1 MRKDEIKK
9 LKIYITLSILTTIS
23 IICFFSYLHYKKY
36 HYIDKGELVATINDF
51 KIYKNDLQSRIDF
64 LAGEMNRKNLKL
76 EDLDPKVL
84 KAILIEIYTNNMILK
99 LAKEKKLFENNDF
112 KFLAKEY
119 HERLIKEAY
128 IRKFVTDTVAENEI
142 KEEYDR
148 LVKIVENK
156 EERKIRHI
164 LVSTEEE
171 INRIRN
177 TIIHKNNFEKMAE
190 LKSIDKPS
198 AINGGNI
205 GYVMKEEIT
214 IPEFA
219 DIAFL
224 LKVGELSKPVQTKE
238 GWHLIRVDDVRDIKM
253 KSYKE
258 SRSNI
263 LDKLEKKRFSDFI
276 NSLLK
281 NKNIDEDFTINI
293 INNDVVIGNR
303 DDEFDIYDNDND
315 YNDNKEEEE
324 EIENNTN
331 IGMFINNKIQST
343 L

>member
-9 LKIYITLSILTTIS
+9 LKIYITLLIVTIILIV
-23 IICFFSYLHYKKY
+23 CFFSYFHYKKY
-36 HYIDKGELVATINDF
+36 HYIDRGELVATINNF

-64 LAGEMNRKNLKL
+64 LAVEMNKKNLKL

-84 KAILIEIYTNNMILK
+84 KAILLEIYTNNMILK
-99 LAKEKKLFENNDF
+99 LAKEKRLFENNDF

-119 HERLIKEAY
+119 YERLIKEAY
-128 IRKFVTDTVAENEI
+128 IKNFVTDTVPENEI
-142 KEEYDR
+142 KQEYDR

-156 EERKIRHI
+156 KERKIRHI
-164 LVSTEEE
+164 LVQTEEE

-224 LKVGELSKPVQTKE
+224 LKIGEISKPVQTKE
-238 GWHLIRVDDVRDIKM
+238 GWHLIKVDDVRDIKM

-258 SRSNI
+258 SRISI
-263 LDKLEKKRFSDFI
+263 LEKLEKKRFDDFI
-276 NSLLK
+276 NNLLK
-281 NKNIDEDFTINI
+281 IKNIDEDFTVNI
-293 INNDVVIGNR
+293 INNDAVIGNKG
-303 DDEFDIYDNDND
+303 DDLNIYDNYNDDND
-315 YNDNKEEEE
+315 EENEKN
-324 EIENNTN
+324 ENNTN
-331 IGMFINNKIQST
+331 LSIFIDNKIQNT